1 MKIALA
7 AAGLL
12 TGAVLTACGG
22 SPGHSDAYKKGYQWA
37 TDNQFMVAI
46 QVGAE
51 GLDQTCQ
58 SHAGLNNQEWIQG
71 CKDGLTKVLSTTGG
85 KSTVDHAAAEK
96 FITDQ
101 VAQGGFPPPSDVSC
115 PSGVEAKVGV
125 EFDCH
130 FTGVDGPYTAHMK
143 IQKIESDGIT
153 YEYETHRS

>member
-1 MKIALA
+1 
-7 AAGLL
+7 
-12 TGAVLTACGG
+12 
-22 SPGHSDAYKKGYQWA
+22 
-37 TDNQFMVAI
+37 MVAI

-71 CKDGLTKVLSTTGG
+71 CKDGLTKVVYYWRQIDGRSRRGR
-85 KSTVDHAAAEK
+85 E

-130 FTGVDGPYTAHMK
+130 FTGVDGPTPP
-143 IQKIESDGIT
+143 T
-153 YEYETHRS
+153 